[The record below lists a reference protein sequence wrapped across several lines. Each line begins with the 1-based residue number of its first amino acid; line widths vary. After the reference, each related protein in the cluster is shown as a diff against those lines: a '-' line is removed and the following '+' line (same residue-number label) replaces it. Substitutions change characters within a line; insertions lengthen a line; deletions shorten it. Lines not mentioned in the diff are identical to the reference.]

1 MVTIQTYRDDIAA
14 NIAKSLLESRGMQAV
29 LLGENSYNMVGVG
42 ADLNGGIRLQVFP
55 EDADE
60 ARRILRDGEDVTP
73 LTDDF
78 VPPDEDQTSGVT
90 AAVGGEETT
99 SSVAPSF
106 RGTYT
111 ALITPLRDGRVDAA
125 AFAKFIEFQI
135 AGDVDGIVAVGTTG
149 ESATLDHD
157 EHLEVI
163 RLAVEIA
170 RGRVKV
176 VAGTGSNSTQEAVA
190 MTQAAEKLGVDAALV
205 VAPYYNKPSQEGLY
219 RHYRAI
225 AQSTRL
231 PIILY
236 SVPSRCGVE
245 IGIETTRRLADDFPN
260 IVAIKEAG
268 GSVDRVSQLRA
279 ALPPGFLIISG
290 DDALA
295 LPSLAAGAEG
305 VISVTS
311 NVVPAGV
318 AQMVRAHARGKADL
332 ARSLHAKYYPLHK
345 DLFIEPNPVPAKTAL
360 ALMFDWLTP
369 EVRLPLCEMSAG
381 TLTQLRR
388 TLVSLELIK
397 A

>member
-1 MVTIQTYRDDIAA
+1 MVTIQTYFDTTEAGLA
-14 NIAKSLLESRGMQAV
+14 QSLLASRGIEAV
-29 LLGENSYNMVGVG
+29 LQGESSLNMVLPGSS
-42 ADLNGGIRLQVFP
+42 LSGGISLQVFE

-60 ARRILRDGEDVTP
+60 ARRIVQDGEGVTP
-73 LTDDF
+73 LSDDF
-78 VPPDEDQTSGVT
+78 VPTENPPSTETSTISDESPVDVPTR
-90 AAVGGEETT
+90 
-99 SSVAPSF
+99 SF

-111 ALITPLRDGRVDAA
+111 ALITPFRDGRVDAGA
-125 AFAKFIEFQI
+125 YARFIDFQI
-135 AGDVDGIVAVGTTG
+135 AGEVDGIVAVGTTG

-163 RLAVEIA
+163 RLAVAAA

-176 VAGTGSNSTQEAVA
+176 IAGTGSNSTQEAVT

-225 AQSTRL
+225 AQATTL

-245 IGIETTRRLADDFPN
+245 IAVETARRLADDCQN

-268 GSVDRVSQLRA
+268 GSVDRISQLRA
-279 ALPPGFLIISG
+279 ALPADFIILSG
-290 DDALA
+290 DDGLA
-295 LPSLAAGAEG
+295 LPSLAAGAVG

-311 NVVPAGV
+311 NVIPAEV
-318 AQMVRAHARGKADL
+318 SQMVRAHARGKADI
-332 ARSLHAKYYPLHK
+332 ARALHARYYPLHK
-345 DLFIEPNPVPAKTAL
+345 DLFIEPNPVPTKTAL
-360 ALMFDWLTP
+360 AWVFDWLTP
-369 EVRLPLCEMSAG
+369 DVRLPLCEMEAAASQ
-381 TLTQLRR
+381 QLRR
-388 TLVSLELIK
+388 TLVSLELLK